1 MVALRRTPS
10 SDASPPPLRQL
21 ALILSTAHALAC
33 SNIEKPDFGGGGTS
47 IHDYTDTGGGLLSSG
62 HADREVEVAKPSGPP
77 GGPCVLTG
85 SPIQAGEQLSRLEFV
100 GYEASPTDCAEQPG
114 RTGSMSRAGA
124 CPSEIDQNPSQC
136 GFTLGISE
144 AFCDGDTDLRDANWT
159 AGSGGTGK
167 LAPHYNK
174 MDECFDAACEPC
186 DATAC
191 ARAYRYDDCTSM
203 AAECAPGSGR

>member
-1 MVALRRTPS
+1 M
-10 SDASPPPLRQL
+10 
-21 ALILSTAHALAC
+21 AC
-33 SNIEKPDFGGGGTS
+33 SNIEKPDFGVGGTS

-62 HADREVEVAKPSGPP
+62 HADREVTTGRPSGPD
-77 GGPCVLTG
+77 GGPCVLSA

-114 RTGSMSRAGA
+114 GTGSMSRSGA

-159 AGSGGTGK
+159 AGSGGTGN
-167 LAPHYNK
+167 LAPHYYK

-191 ARAYRYDDCTSM
+191 ARAYRYAFDPAGGNEPCGTYGPTKVAAWFVEADADDDCTSM
-203 AAECAPGSGR
+203 AAACAPGSGR